1 MEIFKGAG
9 VKHHDVEKFWKL
21 VLVLFRPKVNFGAKQ
36 KVELQTFVLER
47 HPKTAFTFWWG
58 LVSGGWFFFQQ
69 QSLNDIVTLT

>member
-36 KVELQTFVLER
+36 KVELQTFVLEG
-47 HPKTAFTFWWG
+47 HLT
-58 LVSGGWFFFQQ
+58 
-69 QSLNDIVTLT
+69 DYTLAKWTPAVNWISYS